1 MRVAILIITL
11 LYYSLVINAFT
22 PAAGKRRHIQYHNS
36 QIIAKSTSSCDDD
49 TSEDVMIIFR
59 SPSHH
64 TYGFI
69 EPNNNN
75 KYDLPMVELRT
86 LMHDE
91 QQDNQFIPINKDLL
105 SPSTKQPKLL
115 SRNQSKLFCCLNTDR

>member
-1 MRVAILIITL
+1 MRVVILIIAL
-11 LYYSLVINAFT
+11 LYYALVINAFT
-22 PAAGKRRHIQYHNS
+22 SAAGKRQHIQYHNS

-49 TSEDVMIIFR
+49 TSEDNVMIIFR

-69 EPNNNN
+69 QSNNDD

-91 QQDNQFIPINKDLL
+91 QQDIQFIPINNDLQ
-105 SPSTKQPKLL
+105 SPSTKQPKQL
-115 SRNQSKLFCCLNTDR
+115 SRNQSKKRITP